1 MKAHD
6 DAANRYLKAER
17 DPHTPGLALERLATA
32 TRTTRER
39 ALHAINPSLIA
50 GLEQREGRRLRPLI
64 ATHPDL
70 SEDSLVWASVK
81 AYLAELGVRPSGSL
95 LVCSGCTL
103 VFRPKRK
110 DELACDLCRKRLPNP
125 SVLGGPQGSP
135 GTDPWGVRLAELLAG
150 AAPIVEPSPWKH
162 GERVTV
168 AAPKLRNGVVVGWG
182 EITLGLCRE
191 CGEAFGGRRD
201 KTTCSAACRK
211 KRNRRAA

>member
-1 MKAHD
+1 M
-6 DAANRYLKAER
+6 
-17 DPHTPGLALERLATA
+17 
-32 TRTTRER
+32 
-39 ALHAINPSLIA
+39 
-50 GLEQREGRRLRPLI
+50 
-64 ATHPDL
+64 
-70 SEDSLVWASVK
+70 
-81 AYLAELGVRPSGSL
+81 RPSGSP

-110 DELACDLCRKRLPNP
+110 DERNCDLCRKRLPNP

-168 AAPKLRNGVVVGWG
+168 VAPKLRDGVVVGWG
-182 EITLGLCRE
+182 EITLGLCPE

-201 KTTCSAACRK
+201 RETCCDACRK